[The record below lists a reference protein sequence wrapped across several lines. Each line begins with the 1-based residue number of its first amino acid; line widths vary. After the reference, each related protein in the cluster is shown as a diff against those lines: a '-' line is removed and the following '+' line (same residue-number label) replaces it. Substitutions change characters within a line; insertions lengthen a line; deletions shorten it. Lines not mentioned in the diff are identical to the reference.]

1 MQLNIDVNLS
11 WPHIDEVAVLPDT
24 PGLTD
29 LDVIDRHIHLVGIE
43 GSYILGNT
51 SDRREDAT
59 PVGVMS
65 CDSRFDEVGT
75 LSLPGHRH
83 SSFGTDGT
91 CNGHF
96 DIVVGSLSICDK
108 LASQDGAPVSYTHL
122 TLPTI

>member
-1 MQLNIDVNLS
+1 MGQIIGPYRSFGVTRMQLNIDVNLS

-59 PVGVMS
+59 PVGVIS
-65 CDSRFDEVGT
+65 CDSRCLLYTSDAADE
-75 LSLPGHRH
+75 
-83 SSFGTDGT
+83 
-91 CNGHF
+91 
-96 DIVVGSLSICDK
+96 
-108 LASQDGAPVSYTHL
+108 
-122 TLPTI
+122 